1 MIKIKKRR
9 QDYDKIL
16 LGSDFH
22 FGHNKDFLYEPRG
35 FNNPE
40 DHNNWIQSQV
50 DSISPNSLI
59 VFLGDV
65 GLSIG
70 PQAIQ
75 DFLLTFPCETIMILG
90 NHNSGV
96 YQLYQENLP
105 KGFERCQLYPMK
117 ITPNVTIVG
126 YEFLLDV
133 DKDYFYCRHMASLI
147 WPDMNK
153 FGRGYGRSHLSGHSH
168 GNLKQANPG
177 EQGFGKI
184 LDVGVENA
192 IKYNGTAFFTIDEV
206 VDILDK
212 KESSKFD
219 HH

>member
-16 LGSDFH
+16 LMSDSH
-22 FGHNKDFLYEPRG
+22 FGHDRDFLYLPRG
-35 FNNPE
+35 FE
-40 DHNNWIQSQV
+40 SSKEHDEWIQSQI
-50 DSISPNSLI
+50 DSVSPNSLI
-59 VFLGDV
+59 IHLGDV
-65 GLSIG
+65 GLSCG
-70 PQAIQ
+70 PQRIQ
-75 DFLLTFPCETIMILG
+75 EFMRTFPCETIMVNG

-96 YQLYQENLP
+96 FQLYQQNLP
-105 KGFERCQLYPMK
+105 RGFERCQLYPMK
-117 ITPNVTIVG
+117 ITPNITLLG

-133 DKDYFYCRHMASLI
+133 DKDYFYCRHMASLV
-147 WPDMNK
+147 WPDMN
-153 FGRGYGRSHLSGHSH
+153 RQRHHLLGHSH

-206 VDILDK
+206 VEILDK